1 MPVVLEIVARIGDS
15 IIDVAHLPPGAVYHL
30 GTAELATPTSASF
43 TSSTQ
48 LAGLVSVTMTRGFRV
63 ETPVPLKRP
72 DVRPW
77 IFTFASLA
85 VHLAIVI
92 VAMRFEGLE
101 RLVARPEPPRYR
113 FAHIADEPEPER
125 QRAPDAAKVENP
137 AAASANVQARRRPE
151 RDDKPAERPRG
162 WAKSTE
168 VYGMG
173 FGEAA
178 QRLAKSMDFVKPG
191 MLDGQGP
198 VYDPHGVEESGFG
211 GHRWDIDNDPAFAT
225 IKTPDRI
232 DLSELAAT
240 AELYGLAPAEKAKRR
255 IEIQTALAK
264 KSAVRGDCVPSHR
277 IAKWLPRVDRQL
289 YKSIYLADP
298 DIAFCLT
305 QPIPPAHIE
314 PEAYQRRHPIEEST
328 TPPAT

>member
-1 MPVVLEIVARIGDS
+1 MPVVIEIVARIGDS
-15 IIDVAHLPPGAVYHL
+15 IIDVTYLSPGATYRL

-43 TSSTQ
+43 TSTTQ
-48 LAGLVSVTMTRGFRV
+48 MAGLVSVTMTRGFRV
-63 ETPVPLKRP
+63 ETPVPRKRP
-72 DVRPW
+72 DARPW

-92 VAMRFEGLE
+92 VAMRFETLE
-101 RLVARPEPPRYR
+101 RLVARSELPRYR

-125 QRAPDAAKVENP
+125 AREPDAAKVESP
-137 AAASANVQARRRPE
+137 AAATATVQARRRAE
-151 RDDKPAERPRG
+151 RDDRAAERPRG

-178 QRLAKSMDFVKPG
+178 QRLAKSMEFVKPD
-191 MLDGQGP
+191 MLDGLGP
-198 VYDPHGVEESGFG
+198 VYDPHGVEEQGFG
-211 GHRWDIDNDPAFAT
+211 GHRWDIDNDPAYAT
-225 IKTPDRI
+225 IKTPDKL
-232 DLSELAAT
+232 DLSELAAS
-240 AELYGLAPAEKAKRR
+240 AELYGMTPAEKAKRR

-277 IAKWLPRVDRQL
+277 IAKWLPRVDRNL

-298 DIAFCLT
+298 DIAYCLT
-305 QPIPPAHIE
+305 QPVPPAFIKAE
-314 PEAYQRRHPIEEST
+314 PYRGRHPIEEST